1 MIAGTTAARGL
12 AAGLVVAAALTALA
26 TASAGGPAVRVA
38 TTGNDSELVKTLPI
52 TRRPGREPRVV
63 MSMTPAAL
71 PDLREGDRLEL
82 TAEVQTTNNCNYHSP
97 RCVGPVYHYD
107 PTIRADLVLAADP
120 TTTGGPGALRVAR
133 PQHEKCT
140 QHRPDFEHHCVLVFT
155 HGGLRIGDPG
165 RLPCALDAC
174 FVNLVASA
182 DSPQAG
188 GGDLV
193 MVGGQRPDGHIPQDR
208 GRINAIRIRDLS
220 PADFQTLRTDVR
232 RHRHLRPNFQRR
244 VVYSQRLNRL
254 RDGDQLAVQA
264 TMRTGIAQLRYAV
277 RASARLILADAPNA
291 VHQGNFVR
299 HHAFDRGEISENN
312 GSNCTQDERTCL
324 YRKVGVL
331 EMRRSAVDA
340 RGRPVPLY
348 VNLITVVGPK
358 LTKPRAG
365 DRVDIRRRGGIEV
378 ARYPARFNG

>member
-1 MIAGTTAARGL
+1 M
-12 AAGLVVAAALTALA
+12 
-26 TASAGGPAVRVA
+26 
-38 TTGNDSELVKTLPI
+38 
-52 TRRPGREPRVV
+52 
-63 MSMTPAAL
+63 
-71 PDLREGDRLEL
+71 
-82 TAEVQTTNNCNYHSP
+82 
-97 RCVGPVYHYD
+97 
-107 PTIRADLVLAADP
+107 
-120 TTTGGPGALRVAR
+120 
-133 PQHEKCT
+133 
-140 QHRPDFEHHCVLVFT
+140 LVFT
-155 HGGLRIGDPG
+155 HGGLRIGDPR

-182 DSPQAG
+182 DSRQAG

-193 MVGGQRPDGHIPQDR
+193 MVGGQQPDGHIPQDR

-277 RASARLILADAPNA
+277 RASARLILADSPNA

-299 HHAFDRGEISENN
+299 HHAFGRGEISENN

-365 DRVDIRRRGGIEV
+365 DRIDIRRRGGIEV
-378 ARYPARFNG
+378 TRYPARFNG